1 MSKKTIK
8 RDIFKHGLVFLN
20 IEHTGGKKGKAQ
32 IIAQDHNR
40 IMAISSFAKK
50 VGKNTLEILCK
61 DYLRLFSIPYKG
73 ISYFQVPNKLHVSDF
88 ESALKNYESSQGKE
102 HAKSSV
108 LPSPNKLTDVELL
121 KDTTSKEREKHQG
134 IVSTILEWQAALR
147 EEVSFLK
154 KQGGSL
160 YMVVNGRFLYNNSGS
175 SIYVFTLISELFFP
189 DGTPVRI
196 EVGNKSALGEVLS
209 VEGFEIELRLDQFIG
224 NEIKEAKMFSE
235 PWQLLV
241 ELSNRLDEV
250 KPYHLK
256 RGRVAALLKGTAPAK
271 HEEKLTK
278 KEKELLFR
286 SYYNRTTYIW
296 GPPGTGKTYNLSRIV
311 AQHHVKGKKVLV
323 MAHSN
328 AAVDVLMH
336 EVAKVLEKSNKWVE
350 GEVIRYGYSN
360 DQEILSHPS
369 LLTAKLVEYKHP
381 QLFIEKREIESRRK
395 QLKSMVLAKGK
406 TKEFEKE
413 LAELDKVLKQ
423 LKVNIKELEKGC
435 LQEAKIV
442 GATLSKC
449 AMDPLLHRGSFDLV
463 VVDEVSMAYV
473 PQLALAA
480 SLGKRIVVCGDFK
493 QLPPIALSD
502 HELVEKWLRED
513 IFHHAGIVAAV
524 KGGNKHPNLFMLKE
538 QRRMHP
544 HISSFTNSVIYNDK
558 VYDHKDSNERNEIA
572 RQYPYPGKATMLVD
586 LSKMGAFALTDVSSH
601 SRFNIMSGLISVQ
614 LALLAVQNN
623 LDSVGVITPYKVQA
637 RFVSTCVQ
645 EIMDKKDVDK
655 RKAITVATVHKFQGS
670 ERDAIVFDVV
680 DSYPQKK
687 PSVLLTDKNSSRLVN
702 VAVTRARGKF
712 IQVIDTHYGK
722 SRYGKQLAITSLTN
736 HIYDQFHI
744 DTRYEHYDQFLSASI
759 GKNLQWFANRN
770 PVDPGSLYED
780 LKKAKKSIVLS
791 VPDPT
796 KIDRRIWKEI
806 NALSKKFNVTVYT
819 NTEVKAVKTLRIVP
833 LNLVVNFIIIDDEV
847 LWIGSPIVTGTGFE
861 SEALPPYITGRLHAP
876 NTISLLKG
884 FMGIDE
890 KGNWKRR

>member
-1 MSKKTIK
+1 MN
-8 RDIFKHGLVFLN
+8 V
-20 IEHTGGKKGKAQ
+20 EHTRTKGKSQ
-32 IIAQDHNR
+32 IVAKDHNR

-50 VGKNTLEILCK
+50 VGKNTLEILCR
-61 DYLRLFSIPYKG
+61 DYLRLFSIPYEG
-73 ISYFQVPNKLHVSDF
+73 ISYFQVPNKLQVSDF
-88 ESALKNYESSQGKE
+88 ESALKSYESSQMKE
-102 HAKSSV
+102 QAKSSV
-108 LPSPNKLTDVELL
+108 LPPLNKLTDVELQ
-121 KDTTSKEREKHQG
+121 KDTTSKERDKHQV
-134 IVSTILEWQAALR
+134 IVGDILEWQAALR

-196 EVGNKSALGEVLS
+196 EVGYNSALGEVLS

-250 KPYHLK
+250 KAYHLK

-271 HEEKLTK
+271 HEEKLAK

-296 GPPGTGKTYNLSRIV
+296 GPPGTGKTYNLSRII

-336 EVAKVLEKSNKWVE
+336 EVAKVLEKRNKWVE
-350 GEVIRYGYSN
+350 GEVIRYGFSN

-369 LLTAKLVEYKHP
+369 LLTSKLVEYKHP
-381 QLFIEKREIESRRK
+381 QLFIEKREIEARRK
-395 QLKSMVLAKGK
+395 KLKSMVLAKGK
-406 TKEFEKE
+406 TKEVEKE

-493 QLPPIALSD
+493 QLPPIALSE

-558 VYDHKDSNERNEIA
+558 VYDHKDSNKRHEIA
-572 RQYPYPGKATMLVD
+572 EQSPYPGKATMQVD

-623 LDSVGVITPYKVQA
+623 LDSVGVITPYKAQA

-645 EIMDKKDVDK
+645 EIMDKKFVDK

-687 PSVLLTDKNSSRLVN
+687 PSVLLTDKNSHRLVN

-712 IQVIDTHYGK
+712 IQVIDKHYGK

-736 HIYDQFHI
+736 HIYNQFHI
-744 DTRYEHYDQFLSASI
+744 DTRYEHYNQFLSTSI
-759 GKNLQWFANRN
+759 SKNLQWFANQN
-770 PVDPGSLYED
+770 PMDPGPLYED
-780 LKKAKKSIVLS
+780 LKKAKESIVIS

-806 NALSKKFNVTVYT
+806 NALSKKSNVTVYT
-819 NTEVKAVKTLRIVP
+819 KAEVKAVKNLQIVP

-847 LWIGSPIVTGTGFE
+847 LWIGSPIVTATGFE
-861 SEALPPYITGRLHAP
+861 SEASPPYITGRLHAS

-890 KGNWKRR
+890 KGNWKGKK